1 MADPA
6 TEGGSSARDAHE
18 QQPHGQAHDHHDP
31 LDLDLDPVEPI
42 QVDSDLGDGS
52 DADSAYGGSD
62 DSESTQSLYSTI
74 TKHVYENGRRYHSY
88 RQGAY
93 W

>member
-1 MADPA
+1 MAD
-6 TEGGSSARDAHE
+6 
-18 QQPHGQAHDHHDP
+18 QA
-31 LDLDLDPVEPI
+31 LDPERDRRVDPAAATPEPSI
-42 QVDSDLGDGS
+42 QVDSGS
-52 DADSAYGGSD
+52 DADSTYGWDEDSD
-62 DSESTQSLYSTI
+62 STQSLYSSI

>member
-1 MADPA
+1 MADQDQDAERQGGRVDSPEAAEPA
-6 TEGGSSARDAHE
+6 
-18 QQPHGQAHDHHDP
+18 
-31 LDLDLDPVEPI
+31 I
-42 QVDSDLGDGS
+42 QVDSGS
-52 DADSAYGGSD
+52 DADSTYGWDD
-62 DSESTQSLYSTI
+62 DSNSTQSLYSNI